1 MDVKNLKDV
10 TSSIIGIINNKYYEI
25 SYNARN

>member
-10 TSSIIGIINNKYYEI
+10 TSSIIFIINNKYYEI